1 MHRMRCFLAR
11 MVLFSVVLVA
21 LTNEVPAELIRP
33 RAGRAYPDI
42 VADVH
47 GVQTYTYDPATRT
60 GEFQVTNT
68 PYLMALGPSSASEVN
83 VLPTDDGT
91 RQQIVKLRLDQ
102 YGRLVN
108 NPDNTYEVY
117 GRVIVGGQTYDG
129 LLLKGTPTSFG
140 SMNRDVFDLN
150 MKITGGALQPI
161 FGNDAYLRIA
171 PEGQSTFDGSF
182 TKNFSGTEALSN
194 IRGYHAPRPLPVP
207 EPTALLL
214 LLTTG
219 LGWLVLCL
227 WRQRRRPFG
236 VAAPTTGSAAG
247 RGVNSRTT

>member
-1 MHRMRCFLAR
+1 
-11 MVLFSVVLVA
+11 MVLVSVVLVA
-21 LTNEVPAELIRP
+21 LANRVPAELIRP

-47 GVQTYTYDPATRT
+47 GVQTYTYDPTTRT

-68 PYLMALGPSSASEVN
+68 PYLMALGPSTASEVN
-83 VLPTDDGT
+83 VQPTDDGT
-91 RQQIVKLRLDQ
+91 RQQIVKLTLDQ
-102 YGRLVN
+102 NGRLVN
-108 NPDNTYEVY
+108 DPDNTYEVY
-117 GRVIVGGQTYDG
+117 GRVVVGGQTYDG

-161 FGNDAYLRIA
+161 FGDDAYLRIA
-171 PEGQSTFDGSF
+171 PGGQSSFDGSF
-182 TKNFSGTEALSN
+182 TRSFSGTEALSN

-207 EPTALLL
+207 EPAAILVLLAG
-214 LLTTG
+214 G
-219 LGWLVLCL
+219 LGWLMTCQR
-227 WRQRRRPFG
+227 RQRQRSSGGTVP
-236 VAAPTTGSAAG
+236 ATASAIG